1 MNLEPLRDA
10 LRSEHLYACT
20 NNTCN
25 ISAAYNVGLYL
36 WAARLLT
43 GATEAPETEA
53 ALARLEVTDEEMLA
67 EASQM
72 GPGVPCAFCD
82 APLYVDDN
90 DVDGVACG
98 NCGAV
103 QRVEPEE
110 ELEPHED
117 EAAYLYQGAIE
128 GHAQCGPDYYGS
140 GDGPGAW
147 DLGKI
152 GDGEGN
158 GEELR

>member
-1 MNLEPLRDA
+1 MNLKPLRDA

-20 NNTCN
+20 NNTCD
-25 ISAAYNVGLYL
+25 ISAAYNAGLYL

-53 ALARLEVTDEEMLA
+53 ALARLEEVEVATEKERG
-67 EASQM
+67 QM
-72 GPGVPCAFCD
+72 TWGVACSACD
-82 APLYVDDN
+82 APIYVD